1 MSLPG
6 PSTIDRLIGP
16 NSRGDR
22 PRAITPPG
30 GGGKF
35 APDGTLLPFP
45 GNTILCHIDPASAA
59 HRALTDMQERCKAA
73 DWAANFA
80 FLPTASF
87 HMTVFEGVC
96 MNPIYREDWPQG
108 VSRNATRNEVSH
120 VMLDRLRDVYLPSR
134 AKVRP
139 VGVRHNAGIGVL
151 VDGADE
157 ANERLLRA
165 TRSQLS
171 EALGYRPANF
181 AEYRFHITLAYLL
194 HWLDE
199 DLAQRVGGEVEA
211 ALHDLARAVPEIEL
225 GPPEFCNFDTMH
237 EFVPLRLLD
246 RAPLV
251 AAGN

>member
-1 MSLPG
+1 MSLLGPG
-6 PSTIDRLIGP
+6 TIDRLIGP
-16 NSRGDR
+16 NARGDR

-59 HRALTDMQERCKAA
+59 HRALIAMQERCMAA
-73 DWAANFA
+73 DWAENFA

-96 MNPIYREDWPQG
+96 MNPIYREDWPQD
-108 VSRNATRNEVSH
+108 VPRDLSRNEVSE
-120 VMLDRLRDVYLPSR
+120 VMLDRLRNVHLPSR
-134 AKVRP
+134 ARVRP

-151 VDGADE
+151 VAGADNASE
-157 ANERLLRA
+157 LALRD
-165 TRSQLS
+165 TRWQLS

-181 AEYRFHITLAYLL
+181 TGYRFHITLAYLL

-199 DLAQRVGGEVEA
+199 DLARRVGGEVEA
-211 ALHDLARAVPEIEL
+211 ALHDLAATVPEFEL

-237 EFVPLRLLD
+237 EFVPLRLL
-246 RAPLV
+246 A
-251 AAGN
+251 